1 MDNAPIR
8 LLIIEDNVDIA
19 TLIGDYFEPRG
30 YTLDFAHDGVTG
42 LHLAVTHPYDVVVL
56 DLALPGMDGLAL
68 CDKLRRDAR
77 SSVPVLMLTARD
89 TLEDKLS
96 GFASG
101 ADDYLVKPFDLPELE
116 VRIQALWRRTGG
128 HTDTLLNVYD
138 LSLDTG
144 TLVIRRAGQ
153 SIPLN
158 PVRLRILELLM
169 SRSPEVVTRRDIE
182 RHIWGEEQEDS
193 DTLRTHMSAIRRA
206 VDKPFAESL
215 IRTVHGIGYRICEPD
230 EA

>member
-1 MDNAPIR
+1 MDKAPIR
-8 LLIIEDNVDIA
+8 LLVIEDNVDIA

-30 YTLDFAHDGVTG
+30 YALDFAYDGVTG
-42 LHLAVTHPYDVVVL
+42 LHLAVTHSYDVVVL

-68 CDKLRRDAR
+68 CDKLRRDAK

-128 HTDTLLNVYD
+128 HTETLLAVCD

-144 TLVIRRAGQ
+144 TLVIKRDGQ
-153 SIPLN
+153 TIPLN
-158 PVRLRILELLM
+158 PLRLRILELLM

-182 RHIWGEEQEDS
+182 RHIWGEEQDDS

-215 IRTVHGIGYRICEPD
+215 IRTVHGIGYRICAPD